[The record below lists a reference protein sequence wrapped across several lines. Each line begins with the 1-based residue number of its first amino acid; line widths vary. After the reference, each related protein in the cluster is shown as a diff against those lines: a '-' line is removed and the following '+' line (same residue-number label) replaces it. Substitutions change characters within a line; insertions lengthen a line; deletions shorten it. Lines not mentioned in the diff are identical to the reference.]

1 VDLTNRIRIIQADI
15 TGLEVDAIVNAAN
28 SALLPGGGV
37 DGAIRRKAGRE
48 LDDDLYRIG
57 RCPAGQA
64 VMTPGYHLPSRHVI
78 HTVAPVWSEG
88 ERRQEALLAACY
100 DNVLALAD
108 QYRIGSL
115 AFPAI
120 GTGAYGWPS
129 DAAAKIAF
137 TRVAAHLANC
147 TIQEC
152 IIFCCFTKP
161 DTQAYK
167 KLLCHGPRKEDTR

>member
-1 VDLTNRIRIIQADI
+1 MELKTRIRIIQADI
-15 TGLEVDAIVNAAN
+15 TGLDCDAIVNAAN

-48 LDDDLYRIG
+48 LDDELFGIG

-64 VMTPGYHLPSRHVI
+64 VISRGYRLPARRVI
-78 HTVAPVWSEG
+78 HTVAPIWNHG
-88 ERRQEALLAACY
+88 ANDQEALLAACY

-108 QYRIGSL
+108 RYRIRSL

-129 DAAAKIAF
+129 DHAAAIAF
-137 TRVAAHLANC
+137 ARVTAHLAAC
-147 TIQEC
+147 TIQDHV
-152 IIFCCFTKP
+152 IFCCFTAG
-161 DTQAYK
+161 DLAAYR
-167 KLLCHGPRKEDTR
+167 KLYEQLP